1 MAKMDLAK
9 INESLTRYL
18 RPQSYPVALRMCAPG
33 EELPQRAKI
42 PGQNLDLSLSVC
54 HAIAMTRRYGWTMA
68 LDASQTCWVAALG
81 LGFAPLKPDVADG
94 TLQAELGIW
103 KHTKEVAADF
113 VESFSKLDYGQ
124 YERVLTGPL
133 ERADFD
139 PHLILIYGSPAQ
151 IWALVSAYLFP
162 QHKFTLSAS
171 LSIGAGCTTYI
182 AKTMLTDEPQ
192 FGLVGIGERFN
203 NAQDH
208 ECVLAI
214 PASKIQM
221 FVDGLAY
228 VHKAGFIKYPI
239 LGFLRYNSEHP
250 ESYQEI
256 LEHLQ
261 A

>member
-1 MAKMDLAK
+1 MDLAK
-9 INESLTRYL
+9 VNKDLNRFL

-33 EELPQRAKI
+33 EKIPQGAKI

-68 LDASQTCWVAALG
+68 LDRSQTCWGAALG
-81 LGFAPLKPDVADG
+81 LGLAPLKPDVADG
-94 TLQAELGIW
+94 TRQAELGVW
-103 KHTKEVAADF
+103 RHPKEAAAAF
-113 VESFSKLDYGQ
+113 VDSFSKLDYGK
-124 YERVLTGPL
+124 YERVLTAPL

-151 IWALVSAYLFP
+151 IWVLVSAYLLP
-162 QHKFTLSAS
+162 QHKFTMNAT

-182 AKTMLTDEPQ
+182 AKTMITGEPQ

-214 PASKIQM
+214 PASKMEM
-221 FVDGLAY
+221 FMHGLAY
-228 VHKAGFIKYPI
+228 VSKAGFIRYPI
-239 LGFLRYNSEHP
+239 LGFLRYDSEHP
-250 ESYQEI
+250 EGYREI

>member
-1 MAKMDLAK
+1 MDLAK
-9 INESLTRYL
+9 INENLNRYL
-18 RPQSYPVALRMCAPG
+18 RPQSYPVALRMCTQG
-33 EELPQRAKI
+33 EILPARAKI

-68 LDASQTCWVAALG
+68 LDRSQTCWVAALG

-94 TLQAELGIW
+94 TRQAELGIW
-103 KHTKEVAADF
+103 GHSKEAAAAF
-113 VESFSKLDYGQ
+113 VESFSKLEYGK
-124 YERVLTGPL
+124 YERVLTAPL

-139 PHLILIYGSPAQ
+139 PHLILIYGHPSQ
-151 IWALVSAYLFP
+151 IWVLVSAYLYP
-162 QHKFTLSAS
+162 QHKFTMNAA

-182 AKTMLTDEPQ
+182 AKTMITDEPQ

-214 PASKIQM
+214 PASKIEM
-221 FVDGLAY
+221 FMNGLALLN
-228 VHKAGFIKYPI
+228 KAGFIKYPI

-250 ESYQEI
+250 EGYRET